1 MHFEFLIEDIS
12 GKKILEI
19 LIPKI
24 IDNSIH
30 SFRVISYKGIG
41 AIPKNLKTSKD
52 ASKKAL
58 LNQLPRL
65 LAGYG
70 RTYQY
75 NQSENVV
82 IVVCDLDDKDKESF
96 LLELNDVLKS
106 CNPAPQASFC
116 LAIEE
121 IEAWL
126 LGDFAAI
133 KKAYPKAKDSVLANY
148 KNDSIC
154 GTWEV
159 MADAIVTGGAKKL
172 KQLGFHETGLQ
183 KTNWAI
189 NISPHMDV
197 TKNKSPSF
205 NKFKKILEGYCGR

>member
-70 RTYQY
+70 QTYQY

-197 TKNKSPSF
+197 NKNKSPSF

>member
-197 TKNKSPSF
+197 NKNKSPSF

>member
-12 GKKILEI
+12 GKNFLDILV
-19 LIPKI
+19 PKI
-24 IDNSIH
+24 IDISIH
-30 SFRVISYKGIG
+30 SYRVISYKGIVS
-41 AIPKNLKTSKD
+41 IPKNLKTSKD

-70 RTYQY
+70 QTYQY

-197 TKNKSPSF
+197 NKNKSPSF

>member
-12 GKKILEI
+12 GKNLLEI

-24 IDNSIH
+24 IDDTIH
-30 SFRVISYKGIG
+30 SYRVISYKGIG
-41 AIPKNLKTSKD
+41 SIPKNLKTSKD

-65 LAGYG
+65 LTGYG

-82 IVVCDLDDKDKESF
+82 IVVCDLDDKDEESF

-126 LGDFAAI
+126 LGDLNAI
-133 KKAYPKAKDSVLANY
+133 KKVYPKAKDSVLSNY

-154 GTWEV
+154 GTWELL
-159 MADAIVTGGAKKL
+159 ADAIVAGGAKKL

-183 KTNWAI
+183 KSNWAI
-189 NISPHMDV
+189 NICPYMDV
-197 TKNKSPSF
+197 NNNKSPSF
-205 NKFKKILEGYCGR
+205 NKFKETLEAYCER

>member
-82 IVVCDLDDKDKESF
+82 IVVWDLDDKDKESF

-154 GTWEV
+154 CTWEV

-197 TKNKSPSF
+197 NKNKSPSF

>member
-12 GKKILEI
+12 GKNFLDILV
-19 LIPKI
+19 PKI
-24 IDNSIH
+24 IDINIH
-30 SFRVISYKGIG
+30 SYRVISYKGIG
-41 AIPKNLKTSKD
+41 SIPKNLKTSKD

-70 RTYQY
+70 QTYQY

-82 IVVCDLDDKDKESF
+82 IIVCDLDDKDKENF

-126 LGDFAAI
+126 LGDFPAI

-154 GTWEV
+154 GTWEL
-159 MADAIVTGGAKKL
+159 MADAIVVGGAKKL

-183 KTNWAI
+183 KSNWAI
-189 NISPHMDV
+189 HICPYMDV
-197 TKNKSPSF
+197 NKNKSPSF
-205 NKFKKILEGYCGR
+205 NKFKETIEGYCDR